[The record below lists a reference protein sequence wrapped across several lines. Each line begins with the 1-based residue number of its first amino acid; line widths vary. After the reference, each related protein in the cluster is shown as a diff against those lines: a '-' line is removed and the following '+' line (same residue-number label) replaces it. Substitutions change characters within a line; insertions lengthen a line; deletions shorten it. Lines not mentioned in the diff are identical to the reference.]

1 MTFRLGKCFLAFADI
16 FLREFCLTLRFF
28 AGCADEW
35 NPEDKSLDNRAPI
48 GGEIVSSRVNGDNN
62 NPPADL
68 GDDNPFGG
76 GYPIA
81 PPDDSPNTPL
91 PF

>member
-16 FLREFCLTLRFF
+16 FARILLNFALF

-68 GDDNPFGG
+68 GDDSPFGG

-81 PPDDSPNTPL
+81 PPDDSPNTPP